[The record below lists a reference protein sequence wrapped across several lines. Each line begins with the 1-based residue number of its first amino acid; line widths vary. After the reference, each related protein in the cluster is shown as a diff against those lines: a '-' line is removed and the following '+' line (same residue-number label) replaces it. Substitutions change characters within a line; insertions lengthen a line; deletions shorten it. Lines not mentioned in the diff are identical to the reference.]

1 MCYNCNTPSHVAYF
15 YSPPDSHT
23 QGRTGVN
30 ILQMGVILTHH
41 INMYTIPLTC
51 IMIGS
56 CSNDSVTNHLEVIEN
71 FLTCTE
77 DDKSRILTN
86 GWSKDYDSNGSINNL
101 PMDFHFNT
109 YPMDIIILL
118 KDVASLPYVKVTMDT
133 SKNSAATFSL
143 VDDVILKL
151 E

>member
-1 MCYNCNTPSHVAYF
+1 
-15 YSPPDSHT
+15 
-23 QGRTGVN
+23 
-30 ILQMGVILTHH
+30 
-41 INMYTIPLTC
+41 
-51 IMIGS
+51 MIGS

-101 PMDFHFNT
+101 TMDFHFNT

-133 SKNSAATFSL
+133 SKNNAATFSL

>member
-1 MCYNCNTPSHVAYF
+1 
-15 YSPPDSHT
+15 
-23 QGRTGVN
+23 
-30 ILQMGVILTHH
+30 
-41 INMYTIPLTC
+41 
-51 IMIGS
+51 
-56 CSNDSVTNHLEVIEN
+56 
-71 FLTCTE
+71 
-77 DDKSRILTN
+77 
-86 GWSKDYDSNGSINNL
+86 
-101 PMDFHFNT
+101 MDFHFNT